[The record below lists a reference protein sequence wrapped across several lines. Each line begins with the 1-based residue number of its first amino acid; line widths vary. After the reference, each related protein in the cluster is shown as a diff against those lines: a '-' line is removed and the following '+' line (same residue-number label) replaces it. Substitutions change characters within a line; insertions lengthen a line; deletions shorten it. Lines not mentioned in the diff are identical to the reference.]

1 MDVYLKEKTEYQW
14 IADEHIKFKGY
25 FFLDEEFYSGSNAIN
40 CLRAQKND
48 TDMKSLLVRMNGS
61 FCFVLENENQTIC
74 AVDRLRSLPLFYTR
88 NDGNM
93 QIGDDVDALVK
104 NMPVRNI
111 LEISEKEFISTS
123 LFVTGNK
130 TLLEGL
136 YQVEA
141 GTFCV
146 FDKET
151 SKISTVQYFQMEH
164 GDFVNDFNELE
175 KSFWQAY
182 GMVAKHLVRALNG
195 RTAVIPL
202 SGGADSRMVLTML
215 KLEEYKNVICYTYGR
230 ENNTEA
236 EISRQVAE
244 EFGYPWIFVPYTK
257 KMWKEARKSKELLDY
272 KEYAFAFTSTPHLQ
286 DFLAV
291 KYLTEKNM
299 IPQDGVF
306 VPGHSGDLIAGSH
319 ITKEYLKSDLSRDA
333 FLQSVYSKFFTSHID
348 SEIKES
354 IAKRFPLCEDGETEK
369 MASWIEWFNI
379 QERQAKFIVNSVRAY
394 EFFGH
399 EWLIPLWDNCLFEF
413 WKHVPMEWRYQRK
426 LYFTIVKSQIP
437 STNDASIKK
446 EVANVMRGIPGLRVL
461 CRKVKKTLNWW
472 KSPLMIE
479 RAFGFCAYIKS
490 CFGENQFFT
499 INTALNRQMTEYCK
513 EKIRVYEEE

>member
-1 MDVYLKEKTEYQW
+1 MKIYLRQKEVYPWT
-14 IADEHIKFKGY
+14 IAGGISFRGY
-25 FFLDEEFYSGSNAIN
+25 FIEDDVFYNGNHAIRRLLELFELERIENVLQQLNGAFCLIWEKDE
-40 CLRAQKND
+40 Q
-48 TDMKSLLVRMNGS
+48 V
-61 FCFVLENENQTIC
+61 VC

-164 GDFVNDFNELE
+164 GEFVNDFNELE
-175 KSFWQAY
+175 KNFWQAY

-215 KLEEYKNVICYTYGR
+215 KMEEYKNVICYTYGR
-230 ENNTEA
+230 ENNAEA
-236 EISRQVAE
+236 EISRHVAE

-291 KYLTEKNM
+291 KYLTGKKM

-319 ITKEYLKSDLSRDA
+319 ITKEYLKKDLSRDA

-348 SEIKES
+348 SEIKEG
-354 IAKRFPLCEDGETEK
+354 IAKRFPLCEAGETEK
-369 MASWIEWFNI
+369 MASWTEWFNI
-379 QERQAKFIVNSVRAY
+379 QERQAKFIVNSVRVY

-461 CRKVKKTLNWW
+461 CRKVKKMLNWW
-472 KSPLMIE
+472 KSPLMTE
-479 RAFGFCAYIKS
+479 RVVGFCAYIKS
-490 CFGENQFFT
+490 CLCENQFFT
-499 INTALNRQMTEYCK
+499 INTALNRQMMEYCK